1 MRVFTIII
9 IILAVI
15 VVFAGLGFLYFTSLL
30 NAPQTGASVK
40 TVTFEI
46 TSGQGVKE
54 ISKNL
59 HTAGL
64 IRSAT
69 AFEYYVWMEGVGSDI
84 QAGKYELNTGQKASA
99 IIEKITKGDVTENEV
114 EFQVLEGWSMVDI
127 AEQYG
132 ETFSSLQNKS
142 LSALKEDFLKAA
154 ATTDSRKLIP
164 GEAYSFLSDK
174 PKTAGLE
181 GYLFPDTYRLY
192 DTATPSQVVQKML
205 DNFGDKVTDELRQK
219 ISAQGLTLF
228 QGVTL
233 ASIIEKEVRTD
244 QDKKIVADLFLRRM
258 AAGIPLQSDATV
270 NYVTGKSALQPTI
283 DDTKTE
289 SLYNTYL
296 HQGLPPGPIC
306 NPSLASLAA
315 VASPQPNEYFYYLNT
330 PEGETIFSKTFE
342 EHKLNKAKYLQ

>member
-132 ETFSSLQNKS
+132 ETFSSPQKKNPRGIKLSLFYGGGHPLFGEAQTGLCVFIPLRQAKNGRPGGVS
-142 LSALKEDFLKAA
+142 FSGYLSAL
-154 ATTDSRKLIP
+154 
-164 GEAYSFLSDK
+164 
-174 PKTAGLE
+174 
-181 GYLFPDTYRLY
+181 
-192 DTATPSQVVQKML
+192 
-205 DNFGDKVTDELRQK
+205 
-219 ISAQGLTLF
+219 
-228 QGVTL
+228 
-233 ASIIEKEVRTD
+233 
-244 QDKKIVADLFLRRM
+244 
-258 AAGIPLQSDATV
+258 
-270 NYVTGKSALQPTI
+270 
-283 DDTKTE
+283 
-289 SLYNTYL
+289 
-296 HQGLPPGPIC
+296 
-306 NPSLASLAA
+306 
-315 VASPQPNEYFYYLNT
+315 
-330 PEGETIFSKTFE
+330 
-342 EHKLNKAKYLQ
+342 